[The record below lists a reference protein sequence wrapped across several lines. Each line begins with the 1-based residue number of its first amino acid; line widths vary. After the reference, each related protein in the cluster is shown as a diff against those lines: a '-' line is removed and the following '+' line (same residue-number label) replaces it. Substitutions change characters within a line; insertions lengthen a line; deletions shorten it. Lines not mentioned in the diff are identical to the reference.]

1 MKKCFNNFFVIIR
14 MNFFLFAFSVI
25 FFYVYYIRTYHF
37 ERLEREMNDDSSLD
51 GGRFDTGAMGDLDPM
66 VNLFYFQK
74 KKLILLYLV

>member
-1 MKKCFNNFFVIIR
+1 
-14 MNFFLFAFSVI
+14 
-25 FFYVYYIRTYHF
+25 
-37 ERLEREMNDDSSLD
+37 MNDDSSLD